1 MGYDWGYK
9 QGAAMAAELNGH
21 ARGGKIGPR
30 ATRVKIQS
38 VKITPPEPA
47 MPMRRPMGLAGVS
60 PPPMMPGMAKGGKA
74 AMVKVKA
81 HVRKYAAG
89 GKVEAKDARKNPKP
103 DVPKGLNVAVATND
117 KGYAKGGKVKMA
129 DGGKWI
135 QGAIKHPGAF
145 TAKAKKAGKSV
156 AAFAKEKASAP
167 GALGKQARLAQTLR
181 KMHKADGGKVESF
194 EGSKKDKAQ
203 DAKLA
208 KKHDMPLK
216 KWESSKMDVKHDRQE
231 SMKGLKR
238 GGQVMKGK
246 C

>member
-9 QGAAMAAELNGH
+9 QAASMLGELNGH

-30 ATRVKIQS
+30 TKAPRVRIQT

-47 MPMRRPMGLAGVS
+47 MRRPMGLAGVS

-89 GKVEAKDARKNPKP
+89 GKVSAKDARKNPKP

-129 DGGKWI
+129 EGGKFI
-135 QGAIKHPGAF
+135 QAMNMKKGALHKQLGVPQGEKIP
-145 TAKAKKAGKSV
+145 AKKL
-156 AAFAKEKASAP
+156 AAAAEK
-167 GALGKQARLAQTLR
+167 GGTLGRRARLAETL
-181 KMHKADGGKVESF
+181 KKLHKADGGKVDKSDVKQD
-194 EGSKKDKAQ
+194 KKMIA
-203 DAKLA
+203 AA
-208 KKHDMPLK
+208 VHKHERHDHKGEPLTPLK
-216 KWESSKMDVKHDRQE
+216 K
-231 SMKGLKR
+231 
-238 GGQVMKGK
+238 GGKVMKGK